1 MIQITRSGTSLV
13 RDAAWEAQ
21 KAAFKERHLARLS
34 NFVEPSLL
42 GTMKAMLDA
51 GTFHHA
57 DHTAQDDNRKCF
69 VLATEL
75 RLELN
80 DPLGKLLRFITCRT
94 DLYQAIG
101 ELIDADDAIHGF
113 FGRCFKRLPEHYDG
127 WHQDSIEGRLVG
139 LSLGLQPEPFVGGE
153 FQMTNSKTG
162 VTTTFPPPSFGEAT
176 IFDISPHLIHRVRR
190 VKTETPRI
198 SWAGWFTKDRQ
209 SGIFY
214 DLISDKTPL
223 TSSMSPSHPKRSRAK
238 APA

>member
-1 MIQITRSGTSLV
+1 MLQITRSGTSLV

-21 KAAFKERHLARLS
+21 KAAFKERHLARLN
-34 NFVEPSLL
+34 NFVEPGLL
-42 GTMKAMLDA
+42 ATMKAMLDA

-57 DHTAQDDNRKCF
+57 DHPAQDDDGKDF

-75 RLELN
+75 RLDIN
-80 DPLGKLLRFITCRT
+80 DPLARLLRFITCRE
-94 DLYQAIG
+94 DLFQAIG
-101 ELIDADDAIHGF
+101 ELTDADDAILGF

-127 WHQDSIEGRLVG
+127 WHQDSIKGRLVG

-153 FQMTNSKTG
+153 FQMTNSNTG

-176 IFDISPHLIHRVRR
+176 IFDISPHLVHRVRR

-198 SWAGWFTKDRQ
+198 SWAGWFLKDRN
-209 SGIFY
+209 SGILH
-214 DLISDKTPL
+214 DLVREETPL
-223 TSSMSPSHPKRSRAK
+223 AASASLGHPKRSAAR